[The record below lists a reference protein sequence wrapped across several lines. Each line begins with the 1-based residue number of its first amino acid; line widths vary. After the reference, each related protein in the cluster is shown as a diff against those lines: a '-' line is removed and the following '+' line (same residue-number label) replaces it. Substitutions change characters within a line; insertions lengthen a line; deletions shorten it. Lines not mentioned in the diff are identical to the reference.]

1 MRFAPSSGRLNYA
14 FSLASFSEDQM
25 LTLIQNAQVFA
36 PQPLGLCNILV
47 AGGKIVY
54 LGPEAPGL
62 DACLEVSVLDIQGAC
77 VVPGFIDAHAH
88 ITGGGG
94 ETGPASRVPPV
105 FLSAFTL
112 AGVTSVVGV
121 LGTDDVTRNTQTL
134 VTQAYGLRE
143 EGISAWCHT
152 GGYHLPLT
160 TLTGSV
166 RSDIAFV
173 DPIIGVG
180 ELAVSD
186 HRSSQPTLD
195 EFLRVASDAYVGGMM
210 TGKAGI
216 VHCHLGDG
224 TRGLAL
230 LRAALDKCEIPA
242 RVFNPT
248 HVNRNKPLFQ
258 EALALTKYGCFID
271 LTAFPAGHVEP
282 GISAAEA
289 FLEYQAGGY
298 PMDRLTVS
306 SDGGGCLPA
315 FDKEGRLTRIGVGLS
330 GTLPE
335 TLAQLLDHGVAMEA
349 ALPML
354 TSNVADLLKFSQKG
368 RLGVGM
374 DADLLVMGEKG
385 EIRDVMA
392 GGRWHV
398 RRGKAIVLG
407 TFEEAR

>member
-1 MRFAPSSGRLNYA
+1 
-14 FSLASFSEDQM
+14 M
-25 LTLIQNAQVFA
+25 LTLIRNAQVFA
-36 PQPLGLCNILV
+36 PAPLGLCNLLV
-47 AGGKIVY
+47 AGGRIVW
-54 LGPEAPGL
+54 LGPDLPVL
-62 DACLEVSVLDIQGAC
+62 DACLEVSVLDVDGAC
-77 VVPGFIDAHAH
+77 VVPGFIDGHAH
-88 ITGGGG
+88 VTGGGG

-134 VTQAYGLRE
+134 VTQCYGLRE

-166 RSDIAFV
+166 RGDIAFV

-180 ELAVSD
+180 ELAISD

-216 VHCHLGDG
+216 VHCHMGDG
-224 TRGLAL
+224 DRGLAL

-248 HVNRNKPLFQ
+248 HVNRNKPLFH
-258 EALALTKYGCFID
+258 EAMALTGQGCFID
-271 LTAFPAGHVEP
+271 LTAFPAGHIDP
-282 GISAAEA
+282 GLSAAEG
-289 FLEYQAGGY
+289 FLEYRAGGH
-298 PMDRLTVS
+298 PADRLTVS

-315 FDKEGRLTRIGVGLS
+315 FDKEGRLTRFGVGLS
-330 GTLPE
+330 ATLPE
-335 TLAQLLDHGVAMEA
+335 TLQVLLGQGVAMQD

-354 TSNVADLLKFSQKG
+354 TSNVANLLKLGHKG
-368 RLGVGM
+368 RLAVGM
-374 DADLLVMGEKG
+374 DADLLVMSPRG

-392 GGRWHV
+392 MGRWHV
-398 RRGKAIVLG
+398 RDAKAIVLG
-407 TFEEAR
+407 TFETGG

>member
-1 MRFAPSSGRLNYA
+1 
-14 FSLASFSEDQM
+14 M
-25 LTLIQNAQVFA
+25 LTLIRNADVFA
-36 PQPLGLCNILV
+36 PEPLGLCNILI
-47 AGGKIVY
+47 AGGKIIY
-54 LGPEAPGL
+54 LGADLPQFRPLLAVSEL
-62 DACLEVSVLDIQGAC
+62 DVQGAC

-105 FLSAFTL
+105 FLSEFTT

-143 EGISAWCHT
+143 EGLSAWCHT

-216 VHCHLGDG
+216 VHCHMGDG
-224 TRGLAL
+224 ERGLAL
-230 LRAALDKCEIPA
+230 LRAALDKSEIPA

-248 HVNRNKPLFQ
+248 HVNRNKPLFS
-258 EALALTKYGCFID
+258 EALELTKYGCYID

-282 GISAAEA
+282 GLSAAEA
-289 FLEYQAGGY
+289 YLQYVAGGY
-298 PMDRLTVS
+298 PLGRLTVS

-315 FDKEGRLTRIGVGLS
+315 FDKEGHLTRIGVGFS
-330 GTLPE
+330 HTLPE
-335 TLAQLLDHGVAMEA
+335 TLQELLAQGVALDA

-354 TSNVADLLKFSQKG
+354 TSNVADLLKFTNKG
-368 RLGVGM
+368 RLAVGK
-374 DADLLVMGEKG
+374 DADLLVMGKAG
-385 EIRDVMA
+385 DITDVMA
-392 GGRWHV
+392 LGRWHV
-398 RRGKAIVLG
+398 RAGKAIVLG
-407 TFEEAR
+407 TYENAG